1 MGERFSR
8 KLSSGWRFGQRTWA
22 VHAAACAL
30 TLALAFGVS
39 SCSNRGSSS
48 VGTDGG
54 STAEP
59 VTKSSTDPN
68 REPEV
73 VLDWI
78 RRFDDCTLGHR
89 GTLLDLGDRTMRSR
103 YGERLGAPDVVA
115 FERDG
120 STWVHFKSRHISL
133 SFVTTEAITGEGG
146 LTVSARAKGGAS
158 KALSVVLDQKPIGQ
172 LALAH
177 AEVKVSELKSAMP
190 LEAGAHKLELRF
202 VGGGKSNPDG
212 LGEIDWIRVGPYD
225 GDAAY
230 AAPTRRDALVS
241 TTVGGRAQRAVS
253 LRGNAF
259 ARCTGYVPSDAVLKT
274 ELAITG
280 GGEAEVEIRVLR
292 DRKDPSVV
300 AHLTLGGPDAT
311 AWKPFSVPLGELDT
325 TAAVELAVVRAQ
337 KGTRVLFGEA
347 RVVRAKPLA
356 PKTPFTP
363 ARGVVLV
370 VLGTTGAKSLSA
382 FGGPRKTPELAKLL
396 ERGIS
401 FEKNRAVSTFA
412 NATLAS
418 MLSGVGPREHGVVDG
433 DTRLSKTPTLVSE
446 ALREAG
452 ITTAFFTAN
461 PTTSEIYGFDRGWET
476 FRVHGPVEDI
486 AATTVFDDAI
496 RFVELHKKDRFF
508 IVIHARGGHP
518 PWDASADQMKDL
530 PPQNYTG
537 GLDPRHAGE
546 LLAKARRI
554 PPVIRYTD
562 GDRERASALHT
573 LAVEAH
579 DLALGKLLSAL
590 RLNGRDDDTAVLV
603 TGDVTPDETAH
614 VPFAETD
621 TLDEPLLTTML
632 VVRPHRAIVVK
643 SPTVD
648 APTENMHIASTV
660 LDAFGLAP
668 PLGFHSPSL
677 FALAESKDRVEGRP
691 RIALSSQR
699 FSARF
704 GDLVLSGTGDKESRL
719 CDLALE
725 PACATDVR
733 TTHPLASETLH
744 RRLFDALALPEGTK
758 ALPPREEARLDPPA
772 AAALKAWGR

>member
-1 MGERFSR
+1 M
-8 KLSSGWRFGQRTWA
+8 
-22 VHAAACAL
+22 
-30 TLALAFGVS
+30 LAFLAIVPSLLGTACSGRTTAS
-39 SCSNRGSSS
+39 S
-48 VGTDGG
+48 DAGG
-54 STAEP
+54 TAEP
-59 VTKSSTDPN
+59 APKSPTDPSHD
-68 REPEV
+68 PEI

-103 YGERLGAPDVVA
+103 YGDRLGDPGVVA

-120 STWVHFKSRHISL
+120 STWVHFKSRQLSL
-133 SFVTTEAITGEGG
+133 SFVTTEAIAGEAG
-146 LTVSARAKGGAS
+146 LTVSARVRGGAA
-158 KALSVVLDQKPIGQ
+158 KAISVVLDQKPIGQ
-172 LALAH
+172 LGLTH
-177 AEVKVSELKSAMP
+177 AEVKVSEVKSAAP
-190 LEAGAHKLELRF
+190 LEAGAHKLDLRF
-202 VGGGKSNPDG
+202 VGGGKATPDG
-212 LGEIDWIRVGPYD
+212 LGEVDWVRIGPYD

-230 AAPTRRDALVS
+230 AAPTRRDALAS
-241 TTVGGRAQRAVS
+241 TAVGGRTQRAVS

-259 ARCTGYVPSDAVLKT
+259 ARCTGYVPSDAVFKT
-274 ELAITG
+274 DLAITG
-280 GGEAEVEIRVLR
+280 GGEADIEVRVLR
-292 DRKDPSVV
+292 DRKEPNVV
-300 AHLTLGGPDAT
+300 AKLSLGAEDAA

-325 TAAVELAVVRAQ
+325 TAAIEVAVVRAQ

-363 ARGVVLV
+363 ARGVILV
-370 VLGTTGAKSLSA
+370 VLGTTAPKSLST
-382 FGGPRKTPELAKLL
+382 FGGARKTPELGKLV
-396 ERGIS
+396 EGGIT
-401 FEKNRAVSTFA
+401 FEKNRAVSSFA
-412 NATLAS
+412 NATVAS

-433 DTRLSKTPTLVSE
+433 DTRLAKTPTLVSE

-452 ITTAFFTAN
+452 IATAFFSAN

-476 FRVHGPVEDI
+476 FRTHGPVEETP
-486 AATTVFDDAI
+486 ATTVFDEAI
-496 RFVELHKKDRFF
+496 RFVEAHKKDRFF
-508 IVIHARGGHP
+508 VVIHARGGHP

-562 GDRERASALHT
+562 GDRERAAALHT

-579 DLALGKLLSAL
+579 DAALGRLLSTL
-590 RLNGRDDDTAVLV
+590 RLAGRDEDTALLV

-614 VPFAETD
+614 VPFAESD
-621 TLDEPLLTTML
+621 VLEESLLTTML
-632 VVRPHRAIVVK
+632 VVRPHRAAAGK
-643 SPTVD
+643 SGAVD
-648 APTENMHIASTV
+648 APTENMHIASTI
-660 LDAFGLAP
+660 LDAFGLAAP
-668 PLGFHSPSL
+668 AAFQGTSL

-691 RIALSSQR
+691 RIALSSQK

-704 GDLVLSGTGDKESRL
+704 GDLVLSGAGEKETRL

-733 TTHPLASETLH
+733 ATHPLASETLH
-744 RRLFDALALPEGTK
+744 RRLFDALALPAGIRS
-758 ALPPREEARLDPPA
+758 LPPREEARLDPPG